1 MKFYF
6 ISAVQSS
13 VRNKYNSQIQKQ
25 PTQQSISTNNFSN
38 TQLRTKGGVSRDIR
52 PPLAGATCSQGRPPG
67 QKTARTKVRL
77 VNYNQAGQRS

>member
-25 PTQQSISTNNFSN
+25 PTQQSISTNNFSKALSKSPKKCN
-38 TQLRTKGGVSRDIR
+38 VMYDNDVIYS
-52 PPLAGATCSQGRPPG
+52 
-67 QKTARTKVRL
+67 
-77 VNYNQAGQRS
+77 